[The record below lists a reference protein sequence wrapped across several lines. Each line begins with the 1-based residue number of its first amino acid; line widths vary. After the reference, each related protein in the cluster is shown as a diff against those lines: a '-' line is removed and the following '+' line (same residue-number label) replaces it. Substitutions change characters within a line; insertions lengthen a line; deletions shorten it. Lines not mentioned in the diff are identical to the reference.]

1 LAVFEH
7 AIVHLNAKKLPREL
21 KYVKN
26 VKFQKITIAIFND
39 CNVCFFGERPRHS
52 GHGFGGISPFAR
64 ASAGPEK
71 FDGPLGFGG

>member
-1 LAVFEH
+1 M
-7 AIVHLNAKKLPREL
+7 KTLPRKL

-26 VKFQKITIAIFND
+26 IKFQKITISVFNN
-39 CNVCFFGERPRHS
+39 CNVFIDGECPWHS
-52 GHGFGGISPFAR
+52 GHGFGCISPFAR